1 MSCGAIDQGGMGG
14 GANMH
19 GKPKTHTQTGFTLI
33 ELMVSMVIIAVM
45 ASVATPMVQ
54 LTLQRQKEQQ
64 LREQL
69 REMRRAIDA
78 YKKAADDGRVK
89 KNADA
94 SGYPPSLQVL
104 VDGVEDAKDAKH
116 TRLRFL
122 RRIPQD
128 PMLKGQANGLGQ
140 PSGWGLRSYDSS
152 PEQPRYTRDVYDV
165 YSLSPQTGINGVPYA
180 QW

>member
-1 MSCGAIDQGGMGG
+1 MDLGTMFKD
-14 GANMH
+14 GAN
-19 GKPKTHTQTGFTLI
+19 KQAGFTLI
-33 ELMVSMVIIAVM
+33 ELMVSLAIIAIM
-45 ASVATPMVQ
+45 ASVATPMIQ

-64 LREQL
+64 LREHL

-78 YKKAADDGRVK
+78 YKKATDEGRVK

-94 SGYPPSLQVL
+94 SGYPPNLQVL
-104 VDGVEDAKDAKH
+104 VDGVEDAKSTKH

-128 PMLKGQANGLGQ
+128 PMLNGQANNGSGHSLSQ
-140 PSGWGLRSYDSS
+140 PLGWGLRSYDSA
-152 PEQPRYTRDVYDV
+152 PEQPRYTQDVYDV
-165 YSLSPQTGINGVPYA
+165 YSLSTQTGINGVRYA

>member
-1 MSCGAIDQGGMGG
+1 MDLPMDKAGV
-14 GANMH
+14 
-19 GKPKTHTQTGFTLI
+19 KPQVGFTLI
-33 ELMVSMVIIAVM
+33 ELMVSLVIIAVM

-64 LREQL
+64 LREHL

-78 YKKAADDGRVK
+78 YKKAADEGRVK

-94 SGYPPSLQVL
+94 SGYPPNLQIL

-116 TRLRFL
+116 SRIRFL

-128 PMLKGQANGLGQ
+128 PMLNGQANAGLGQ
-140 PSGWGLRSYDSS
+140 AAGWGLRSYDSP
-152 PEQPRYTRDVYDV
+152 PEQPRYTQDVYDV

>member
-1 MSCGAIDQGGMGG
+1 MGKC
-14 GANMH
+14 AH
-19 GKPKTHTQTGFTLI
+19 CLSHTRFYSGFTLI
-33 ELMVSMVIIAVM
+33 ELMVSLVIVAIM

-89 KNADA
+89 KNADT
-94 SGYPPSLQVL
+94 SGYPPNLQVL

-116 TRLRFL
+116 ARIRFL

-128 PMLKGQANGLGQ
+128 PMLNGQTNASLGQA
-140 PSGWGLRSYDSS
+140 PAWGLRSYDS
-152 PEQPRYTRDVYDV
+152 PPDQPRYTQDVYDV
-165 YSLSPQTGINGVPYA
+165 YSLSPRTGINGVPYA